1 MTDDGRNCR
10 LEASSQEIEEKMSR
24 SQTED
29 TIMMKKPAESSIKAM
44 IVSYERMQL
53 YSILTRV
60 TSSTIV
66 VKASTPHSSKW
77 QHILT
82 VDHLSISSP
91 LTSTEPTKSL
101 YR

>member
-1 MTDDGRNCR
+1 MMEETVGLKPPLKR
-10 LEASSQEIEEKMSR
+10 LKRKVSKSQAEGTGK
-24 SQTED
+24 
-29 TIMMKKPAESSIKAM
+29 MKKPAESSIKATT
-44 IVSYERMQL
+44 VSYERMQL

-66 VKASTPHSSKW
+66 VKASAPHLSKW

-91 LTSTEPTKSL
+91 LTSI
-101 YR
+101 Y

>member
-1 MTDDGRNCR
+1 MMEGTVGLKPPPKR
-10 LEASSQEIEEKMSR
+10 LKRKVSR
-24 SQTED
+24 SQAEGTGK
-29 TIMMKKPAESSIKAM
+29 MKKPAEPSIKATT
-44 IVSYERMQL
+44 VSYERMQL

-66 VKASTPHSSKW
+66 VKTSSAPHSSKW

-91 LTSTEPTKSL
+91 FTSTEPTESL
-101 YR
+101 YW